1 MLKTVVLLYFLME
14 TDILIFSGL
23 FVEKEVNLFE
33 IMEIFCNNIN
43 VFTVTFAQFNAHI
56 SVLKGRIIPIT

>member
-14 TDILIFSGL
+14 TDILIF